1 MKSKAFHTIT
11 FLFCIALF
19 LSFFPCLTFAQESD
33 SISMSPIKS
42 EAFKVMN
49 QFFDYDKS
57 IPLEPRTVDKNEET
71 NHNREKIVFKG
82 LGNSRVPG
90 YLAIP
95 KKGNGPYRCVLLLH
109 GVGDSKES
117 WWKENSFNSGGL
129 LTKQLI
135 DSGFAV
141 LSLDAEYHG
150 ERMLN
155 NDYESADVFIFKKGW
170 VMRARDM
177 IVQTVI
183 EYRRAMDYL
192 ATREE
197 IDSTGFGAVGY
208 SMGGMMVFN
217 LSAVDSRLNVAVAS
231 VTPVLKEPFSAL
243 AAYNFAP
250 FIDQTSF
257 LMLMGERDNRNY
269 SKTDGQQ
276 LYGLLKSKTKEIKWF
291 DSGHK
296 LPDEWTTSASTWMSK
311 YLK

>member
-11 FLFCIALF
+11 IFFCIALF
-19 LSFFPCLTFAQESD
+19 FFPRLTASQESD
-33 SISMSPIKS
+33 SIIMSPIKS

-49 QFFDYDKS
+49 HFFDYDKS
-57 IPLEPRTVDKNEET
+57 IPLGARTVEKNEDI
-71 NHNREKIVFKG
+71 NYIREKIVFEG
-82 LGNSRVPG
+82 IANSRVPG
-90 YLAIP
+90 YLGIP
-95 KKGNGPYRCVLLLH
+95 KKGNGPYKCVLVLH

-117 WWKENSFNSGGL
+117 WWKENSFNSGRL
-129 LTKQLI
+129 LTERLI

-155 NDYESADVFIFKKGW
+155 NDYESADVFIFQKGW

-197 IDSTGFGAVGY
+197 IDSTGFGAIGY

-217 LSAVDSRLNVAVAS
+217 LSAVDSRLNTAVAS

-243 AAYNFAP
+243 AVYNFAP
-250 FIDQTSF
+250 FVKTSSF
-257 LMLMGERDNRNY
+257 LMLMGESDNRNY
-269 SKTDGQQ
+269 SKTDGQK
-276 LYGLLKSKTKEIKWF
+276 LYDLLKSKNKEIKWF

-296 LPDEWTTSASTWMSK
+296 LPDEWTTSAATWISK

>member
-1 MKSKAFHTIT
+1 MNSKAFHTVI
-11 FLFCIALF
+11 FLLNISIF
-19 LSFFPCLTFAQESD
+19 FFPPLIAAQESD
-33 SISMSPIKS
+33 SLVINPIKS
-42 EAFKVMN
+42 EAFKVMT

-57 IPLEPRTVDKNEET
+57 IPLEARIVDKDEET
-71 NHNREKIVFKG
+71 NYTREKIVFQG
-82 LGNSRVPG
+82 PGNSRVPG

-95 KKGNGPYRCVLLLH
+95 KEGNGPYQCVLLLH

-117 WWKENSFNSGGL
+117 WWKENSFTSGGL
-129 LTKQLI
+129 LSKQLL

-155 NDYESADVFIFKKGW
+155 NDFESADVFIFQKGW
-170 VMRARDM
+170 IMRARDM

-197 IDSTGFGAVGY
+197 IDSTRFGAIGY

-217 LSAVDSRLNVAVAS
+217 LSAVDPRLNASVAS
-231 VTPVLKEPFSAL
+231 VTPVLKQPFSAL
-243 AAYNFAP
+243 AVYNFAP
-250 FIDQTSF
+250 FVSRSSF
-257 LMLMGERDNRNY
+257 LMLMGESDNRNY
-269 SKTDGQQ
+269 TKNDGQR
-276 LYGLLKSKTKEIKWF
+276 LYELLQSKNKKIKWF

-296 LPDEWTTSASTWMSK
+296 LPDEWTNSASEWMLQ